1 MLLVCNLLLP
11 GSLYYYLWFDISNT
25 FKLVMKNILKCLNV
39 FFFFFLQEET
49 NPGSIAESKDNA
61 FPFLIFMGTLAS
73 PGKIYIAADK
83 QIICSFEVS
92 LVEAALALLATYCVF
107 MYNYPPGL
115 AKFYSYIQKCILHI
129 SDGKKLPSSLMSFVN
144 SLHELQANI
153 VKPAN

>member
-1 MLLVCNLLLP
+1 MLL
-11 GSLYYYLWFDISNT
+11 SLIWHIEHLQARY
-25 FKLVMKNILKCLNV
+25 KKNILKCLNV
-39 FFFFFLQEET
+39 FFFFLQEET
-49 NPGSIAESKDNA
+49 NPGSIAESKDNS
-61 FPFLIFMGTLAS
+61 FPFLIFMGALAS
-73 PGKIYIAADK
+73 QGKIYIAADK

-129 SDGKKLPSSLMSFVN
+129 SDGKKLPASLMSFVN

-153 VKPAN
+153 VKPAD